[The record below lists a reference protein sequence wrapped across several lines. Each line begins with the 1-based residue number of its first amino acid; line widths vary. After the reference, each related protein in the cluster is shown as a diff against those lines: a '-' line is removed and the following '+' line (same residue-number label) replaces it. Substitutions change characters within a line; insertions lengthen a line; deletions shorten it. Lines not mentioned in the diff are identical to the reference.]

1 MIGQTPPQLTPQNP
15 YAKELFYFKVALE
28 VGLGVWLAR
37 KAISGERMPKA
48 YIWWGSVGAFG
59 AAAWALYKAQKL
71 ERAAD
76 RIVPVAEIDQTLAA
90 ILPEGVTVEQMAL

>member
-1 MIGQTPPQLTPQNP
+1 MIGQIPPQLTPQNP

-59 AAAWALYKAQKL
+59 AAAWALYRAQKL
-71 ERAAD
+71 EMAVD
-76 RIVPVAEIDQTLAA
+76 RILPVAEIERTVASF
-90 ILPEGVTVEQMAL
+90 LPEGMTIDQVMV